1 MLSVSIK
8 RKACVKIMEIRP
20 KMKTVAS
27 SGWFKKIRNYPK
39 FAFLFFEIFPVNE
52 LGSFFDTWLRKFY

>member
-1 MLSVSIK
+1 
-8 RKACVKIMEIRP
+8 MEIRP

-39 FAFLFFEIFPVNE
+39 FALLFLEIFPVNE
-52 LGSFFDTWLRKFY
+52 LENSFSDTWLCVSGRTFSCSRKFY